1 MNVEVMLYKPYDL
14 AGACE
19 KFVIAATNENRDAAQ
34 MSPQQCEKID
44 DHTKER
50 GSARAA
56 RRSGLVISVISKV
69 RYPEPK
75 CCLHNAKPH

>member
-1 MNVEVMLYKPYDL
+1 MNFEIMLYKPYDL
-14 AGACE
+14 AGACK
-19 KFVIAATNENRDAAQ
+19 KFVIVATHENRDAAQ
-34 MSPQQCEKID
+34 MSPLQCKKID
-44 DHTKER
+44 DHAKEH

-69 RYPEPK
+69 RYPEPN